1 MAIYGGVT
9 RGRWISPRQGS
20 LVSEPQLKERPSDVR
35 VGLTLGRH
43 FFTLRVMEQT
53 DSIYL
58 TPTQMID
65 SDHPTIREYAM
76 RTVGNSLD
84 PIDRAIKLFRAVRD
98 DIRYDPYSP
107 FYLPEHYQ
115 ASWVFQRG
123 RSFCVPKAS
132 LLCALGRVC
141 GIPSRVGF
149 ATVRNHL
156 ATQQL
161 LDFMGSDLFVY
172 HGFVEFYLRG
182 AWVKATPA
190 FNRELC
196 WRHGVDP
203 LEFNGRED
211 ALFQAFNSR
220 NEKFM
225 EYLEY
230 TGTYADIPVSAIVE
244 GWEKAYG
251 KDRVRRWI
259 RMFEEHG
266 GISLGDFDREEVI
279 DDG

>member
-1 MAIYGGVT
+1 
-9 RGRWISPRQGS
+9 
-20 LVSEPQLKERPSDVR
+20 
-35 VGLTLGRH
+35 
-43 FFTLRVMEQT
+43 MEET

-58 TPTQMID
+58 TPTHIID
-65 SDHPTIREYAM
+65 SDHPTIRKYAM
-76 RTVGNSLD
+76 RTVGSSLN

-123 RSFCVPKAS
+123 KSFCVPKAS

-156 ATQQL
+156 ATRQL

-172 HGFVEFYLRG
+172 HGFVEFYLERK
-182 AWVKATPA
+182 WVKATPA

-211 ALFQAFNSR
+211 ALFQPFNSR

-225 EYLEY
+225 DYLEY
-230 TGTYADIPVSAIVE
+230 TGTYADIPVSAIVQ
-244 GWEKAYG
+244 GWETAYG

-259 RMFEEHG
+259 RIFEERG
-266 GISLGDFDREEVI
+266 GISLGDFEREPVTDE
-279 DDG
+279 